1 MTRFCCKR
9 SGILI
14 IFILALGVCLNCFS
28 LSVKNANAMPYYDL
42 QAQELVLR
50 ASFSTTYISST
61 EQRKNNIKVASKY
74 LDNTFID
81 VGAEF
86 SFNNVVGER
95 TVSRGFKNAKIIVDG
110 EFVDG
115 VGGGVCQVSTTLY
128 NAVLLSGL
136 MVTEYHP
143 HSLAVSYVPPSFD
156 AMVNSGW
163 ADLKFVNNTHNPIL
177 VKAVADNNKITISIY
192 GEKMK
197 EKYARQSV
205 VTETILAPDYKIVYD
220 EKGEFP
226 ELYQGQSIVLRNSKN
241 GLKSQGY
248 LICYDGKKSIRQKI
262 RNDKYNAIRG
272 VLLFGTAVEQPL
284 EQQKIEQN
292 EN

>member
-1 MTRFCCKR
+1 MSRNNLKK
-9 SGILI
+9 SGLII
-14 IFILALGVCLNCFS
+14 IFILSFGICLNSFS
-28 LSVKNANAMPYYDL
+28 INVKFANAMPYYHL

-50 ASFSTTYISST
+50 ASFSTSYSSST

-74 LDNTFID
+74 LDNAFID

-86 SFNNVVGER
+86 SFNKVVGER
-95 TVSRGFKNAKIIVDG
+95 TVARGFKNAKIIVDG

-143 HSLAVSYVPPSFD
+143 HSLAVSYVAPSFD

-163 ADLKFVNNTHNPIL
+163 ADLRFVNNTHNPIL
-177 VKAVADNNKITISIY
+177 VKAVADSSKVTISIY

-205 VTETILAPDYKIVYD
+205 VNEIIPAPDYKVVYD

-284 EQQKIEQN
+284 EQEKSAQIED
-292 EN
+292 